1 VTNYWDL
8 AEKDVINIK
17 NGEVMGGFD
26 DVEIDTRKGR
36 ITAFY
41 IEEASKFIGMLGKTK
56 PKRIRWE
63 EILKIGMDVI
73 IVNVDDDKNN
83 KQIKDMLEYREA

>member
-1 VTNYWDL
+1 MTNYWDL
-8 AEKDVINIK
+8 SEKDVVNIK
-17 NGEVMGGFD
+17 NGEVMGRFD

-41 IEEASKFIGMLGKTK
+41 IDEAGKLMSMLGKTK
-56 PKRIRWE
+56 AKRIRWE

-73 IVNVDDDKNN
+73 IVNV
-83 KQIKDMLEYREA
+83 E

>member
-1 VTNYWDL
+1 LTNYWDL
-8 AEKDVINIK
+8 AEKDVVNIK
-17 NGEVMGGFD
+17 NGEVMGRFD
-26 DVEIDTRKGR
+26 DAEIDTRKGK

-41 IEEASKFIGMLGKTK
+41 IEEASKFMGMLGKTK

-73 IVNVDDDKNN
+73 IVNVDDDIHN
-83 KQIKDMLEYREA
+83 KAIKDMLE

>member
-1 VTNYWDL
+1 MTNYWDL
-8 AEKDVINIK
+8 AEKDVVNIK
-17 NGEVMGGFD
+17 NGEVIGRFD
-26 DVEIDTRKGR
+26 DVEIDTRKGK

-41 IEEASKFIGMLGKTK
+41 IEEASKFMGMLGKTK

>member
-1 VTNYWDL
+1 MTNYWDL
-8 AEKDVINIK
+8 AEKDVVNIK
-17 NGEVMGGFD
+17 NGEVMGRFD

-41 IEEASKFIGMLGKTK
+41 IEEASKFMGMLGKTK

-73 IVNVDDDKNN
+73 IVNVDDDIHNKAIKN
-83 KQIKDMLEYREA
+83 MLE

>member
-1 VTNYWDL
+1 MTNYWDL

-17 NGEVMGGFD
+17 NGEVMGRFD

-83 KQIKDMLEYREA
+83 KQIRDMLEYREA

>member
-1 VTNYWDL
+1 MTNYWDL

-17 NGEVMGGFD
+17 NGEVMGRFD

>member
-1 VTNYWDL
+1 MTNYWDL
-8 AEKDVINIK
+8 AEKDVVNIK
-17 NGEVMGGFD
+17 NGEVIGRFD
-26 DVEIDTRKGR
+26 DVEIDTRKGK

-41 IEEASKFIGMLGKTK
+41 IEEGSKFMGMLGKTK

>member
-1 VTNYWDL
+1 MTNYWDL

>member
-1 VTNYWDL
+1 MTNYWDL
-8 AEKDVINIK
+8 VEKDVVNIK
-17 NGEVMGGFD
+17 NGEVMGRFD
-26 DVEIDTRKGR
+26 DVEIDTTKGK
-36 ITAFY
+36 ITSFY
-41 IEEASKFIGMLGKTK
+41 IEEAGKFIGMLGKTK

-83 KQIKDMLEYREA
+83 KQIKDMLE

>member
-1 VTNYWDL
+1 MTNYWDL
-8 AEKDVINIK
+8 AEKDVVNIK
-17 NGEVMGGFD
+17 NGEVIGRFD
-26 DVEIDTRKGR
+26 DVEIDTRKGK

-41 IEEASKFIGMLGKTK
+41 IEEASKFMGMLGKTK
-56 PKRIRWE
+56 PKRIRCE

>member
-17 NGEVMGGFD
+17 NGEVMGRFD